1 MSIAIPEDAE
11 LSSPCSLRGLG
22 VGVGPAGRY
31 DADHDRMSAQAAAD
45 ATGLISGVLRVVG
58 AEAIIGA

>member
-1 MSIAIPEDAE
+1 M
-11 LSSPCSLRGLG
+11 
-22 VGVGPAGRY
+22 GPAGRY